1 MILSINPSFD
11 VPSSLEVSKIANLK
25 LSFSFA
31 LIKSLAASIKAA
43 TEDFISAAP
52 LPYKKSP
59 SIVPENG
66 G

>member
-1 MILSINPSFD
+1 M
-11 VPSSLEVSKIANLK
+11 PSSFEVSKIANLK

-31 LIKSLAASIKAA
+31 LIKSFAASTKAA

-52 LPYKKSP
+52 LPYRKSP
-59 SIVPENG
+59 SIVAEKG